1 MRLLCY
7 AQSLQSCPTL
17 CNPMNSSPPDSCPW
31 DSPGK
36 NTGVGFHALLQG
48 IFLTQGSYPC
58 LLHLLHCRQILYHW
72 ATRKALKSALI
83 KEISESSLSL
93 LSCEDT
99 ARGWPSMNQD
109 MASHQTLNLLAPWS
123 WTSQLPELWTINLCC
138 LNHPLYWIFV
148 IATRLRQG
156 H

>member
-1 MRLLCY
+1 MRLEPSWMRLLRS
-7 AQSLQSCPTL
+7 AQLLHSCSTL
-17 CNPMNSSPPDSCPW
+17 CDPVNSNPPDSCPW
-31 DSPGK
+31 DSLGK

-48 IFLTQGSYPC
+48 LFLTQGSNPC

-99 ARGWPSMNQD
+99 ARGC
-109 MASHQTLNLLAPWS
+109 H
-123 WTSQLPELWTINLCC
+123 LWTRTGL
-138 LNHPLYWIFV
+138 LTRHWICWHLDL
-148 IATRLRQG
+148 RLPNFQNYEQYTYAA
-156 H
+156 